1 MRIGLTSPFGHPD
14 VWRGAERYCREL
26 ATWLGERGHDTTWL
40 VTTTDDT
47 RDATLEPEGVRM
59 RYQHRSRDRG
69 WGVDR
74 YDVFLRCIG
83 PLARGVRQCDFE
95 VIEAHHYVDAAAVRL
110 ARRRGTPYVM
120 WIPGLPRKASLAG
133 LPLHK
138 VAFRFAVGG
147 AARLHCLS
155 EFARSGFQ
163 REMGLQADVM
173 RPGVDTRRYLGP
185 RAGGEPIV
193 LCTAA
198 PGDPRKR
205 VDLLVS
211 AFPEVLRRVPDA
223 RLVLAA
229 HDADAAARMLDS
241 LPGAARERATVAHDP
256 NLEELAELYRGA
268 AVSVLP
274 SVDEAFGLVLVESLA
289 AGTPVVASDR
299 GAAREI
305 ISTDGVGRLFAN
317 DDPTSLVDAIVDTMK
332 LSSESATA
340 ERCRDHS
347 MHWDWSKVG
356 PELEEIYAALL

>member
-26 ATWLGERGHDTTWL
+26 STWLGQQGHDATWL
-40 VTTTDDT
+40 VTTTGET
-47 RDATLEPEGVRM
+47 RMATLEPEGVRV
-59 RYQHRSRDRG
+59 RYQHRSLDRG
-69 WGVDR
+69 WGADR
-74 YDVFLRCIG
+74 YDVFLRCII
-83 PLARGVRQCDFE
+83 PIARGIRASDFQ

-110 ARRRGTPYVM
+110 ARRGRTPYVM

-138 VAFRFAVGG
+138 AAFRFAVQG

-155 EFARSGFQ
+155 EFARAGLA
-163 REMGLQADVM
+163 REMGLEAEVV
-173 RPGVDTRRYLGP
+173 RPGVDTSRYAGP
-185 RAGGEPIV
+185 RPGGQPMV

-211 AFPEVLRRVPDA
+211 AFPAILQRVPDA
-223 RLVLAA
+223 RLVLASQ
-229 HDADAAARMLDS
+229 DAEVATRMLDS
-241 LPGAARERATVAHDP
+241 LPDAARRHAEVANNPSLD
-256 NLEELAELYRGA
+256 LLAELYRSA

-299 GAAREI
+299 GAGGEI
-305 ISTDGVGRLFAN
+305 ISTEDVGRLFAH
-317 DDPTSLVDAIVDTMK
+317 DDISSLVDSIVDTMK
-332 LSSESATA
+332 MSSDAATA
-340 ERCRDHS
+340 RRCREHAT
-347 MHWDWSKVG
+347 HWDWSRVG
-356 PELEEIYAALL
+356 AELEEIYSALL